1 VVRRHRSGAI
11 SPSSVSSC
19 GGGFIGGALGLGA
32 EREAMGQVRGEW
44 GRTRPRG
51 LPPMAIP
58 CDYGVRVW
66 ALRFSIATLRKELGF
81 HLSTFLY
88 YG

>member
-1 VVRRHRSGAI
+1 MGAR
-11 SPSSVSSC
+11 
-19 GGGFIGGALGLGA
+19 GDGN
-32 EREAMGQVRGEW
+32 EQVRGER

-51 LPPMAIP
+51 LPLMAIP
-58 CDYGVRVW
+58 CNYGVRVW